1 MRRLYVTL
9 AASLALAGAQPVAA
23 QDIGKLTDESRTV
36 ARDLAGRLGVELKK
50 EISAG
55 GPESAIKVCKS
66 LAPAL
71 AGEISMKTSWRAT
84 RVSLKPR
91 NAMLGTP
98 DGWEQRVLAS
108 FDDRATKGEDPEKL
122 EIGEIVIEP
131 QGTFFR
137 YMKALPV
144 QPPCLNCHGTGE
156 VRDGVRARL
165 ATEYPHD
172 KATGY
177 SAGQI
182 RGAITI
188 KRPL

>member
-1 MRRLYVTL
+1 MRRSLLTL

-23 QDIGKLTDESRTV
+23 QDTGKLTDESRAF
-36 ARDLAGRLGVELKK
+36 ARDLAGRLGAELKK

-66 LAPAL
+66 LAPAI
-71 AGEISMKTSWRAT
+71 AGEISTKTGWRVT

-98 DGWEQRVLAS
+98 DGWEQQVLGS
-108 FDDRATKGEDPEKL
+108 FDDRAAKGEDPEKL
-122 EIGEIVIEP
+122 EIAEIVIEP
-131 QGTFFR
+131 QGTYFR

-144 QPPCLNCHGTGE
+144 QPLCLNCHGTGA
-156 VRDGVRARL
+156 VSDGVRARL

-177 SAGQI
+177 SVGQV

>member
-1 MRRLYVTL
+1 
-9 AASLALAGAQPVAA
+9 LALASAGAVAA
-23 QDIGKLTDESRTV
+23 DTEKLTGESRV
-36 ARDLAGRLGVELKK
+36 FARDLAGRLGAELKK

-55 GPESAIKVCKS
+55 GPESAIKICKS
-66 LAPAL
+66 LAPEI
-71 AGEISMKTSWRAT
+71 AGEISTKTGWRVT

-91 NAMLGTP
+91 NAMLGAA
-98 DGWEQRVLAS
+98 DAWEQQVLES
-108 FDDRATKGEDPEKL
+108 FDRRAAKGEDPEKL

-131 QGTFFR
+131 QGTYFR

-144 QPPCLNCHGTGE
+144 QPLCLNCHGAGE
-156 VRDGVRARL
+156 VKDGVRARL

-182 RGAITI
+182 RGAISI
-188 KRPL
+188 KRTL